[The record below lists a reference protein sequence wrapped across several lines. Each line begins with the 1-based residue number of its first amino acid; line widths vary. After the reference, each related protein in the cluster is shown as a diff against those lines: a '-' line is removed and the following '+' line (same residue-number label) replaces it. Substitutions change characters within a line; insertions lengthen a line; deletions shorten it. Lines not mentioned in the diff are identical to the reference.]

1 MAFFSIHNLNTTFYR
16 YRFKM
21 FIIWTFRSSVLWCS
35 GYHVCFT
42 RRRSR
47 VRTSSEPRFDIKHTG
62 RPADC
67 QTQQFHDLHMHLNI
81 SWADSRTQGQTHRQ
95 TNKQTDT
102 SSEQLT
108 HSLAT
113 TAAVAVVVIIYLLF
127 VNTNSATDL
136 GGNIKWIHFEKKK
149 TW

>member
-1 MAFFSIHNLNTTFYR
+1 MAFFFIYCLICDLLPIKIHTFHLLAEV
-16 YRFKM
+16 
-21 FIIWTFRSSVLWCS
+21 SLVLWCS

-136 GGNIKWIHFEKKK
+136 GGNIKWIYFEKKK
-149 TW
+149 T